1 MKKIIYTIL
10 GAALLI
16 GAASCMKI
24 DNFAGP
30 EAQVSGKIIDKTTGE
45 PMLLDHGVNHIRIWE
60 VSYSLDPTPQDL
72 AIKEDGTYQM
82 VLTLRG
88 AYADIFWFS
97 LFHEL
102 GHIVNGDVSKV
113 GFFIDSQYSK
123 DEKKETAADLFAS
136 HALLDSS
143 SYSSFASIG
152 AFNITAIRRFAQS
165 QGVPPYIV
173 IGRLQ
178 KEKRIPWGYY
188 QDYKLKYKWAE
199 S

>member
-1 MKKIIYTIL
+1 MLTNRGDLQKTLKSLFANYGIDFSIVHNFR
-10 GAALLI
+10 GA
-16 GAASCMKI
+16 
-24 DNFAGP
+24 P
-30 EAQVSGKIIDKTTGE
+30 V
-45 PMLLDHGVNHIRIWE
+45 HGYIAR
-60 VSYSLDPTPQDL
+60 
-72 AIKEDGTYQM
+72 KEDGTYQM